1 MLRFMRRPGVH
12 KLQRRASHLN
22 PRTREHFRRQ
32 EQFARRYGLRILHAV
47 IFLAMVAIVF
57 QFLLA
62 LFLWG
67 DSEGWLRLPRADDI
81 PRPPVES
88 R

>member
-1 MLRFMRRPGVH
+1 
-12 KLQRRASHLN
+12 
-22 PRTREHFRRQ
+22 
-32 EQFARRYGLRILHAV
+32 
-47 IFLAMVAIVF
+47 MVAIVF
-57 QFLLA
+57 QALLA

-67 DSEGWLRLPRADDI
+67 DSEGWLRLPRPDDI

>member
-12 KLQRRASHLN
+12 KLQRSASHMN
-22 PRTREHFRRQ
+22 PRTRAHFRRQ

-47 IFLAMVAIVF
+47 IFVAMVAIVF
-57 QFLLA
+57 QILLA
-62 LFLWG
+62 VFLWG